1 MISAIVLGKLET
13 PWKLLMTSSLRDRYQ
28 FSWEG
33 GDNPNDPAGVAR
45 FAVGHESVA
54 VIMDNF
60 SQAAKLNRLIEK
72 ACDWERQETIDRSI
86 AGLSSFFNQYRY
98 D

>member
-1 MISAIVLGKLET
+1 
-13 PWKLLMTSSLRDRYQ
+13 MTSSLRDKYQ
-28 FSWEG
+28 FSWKG

-45 FAVGHESVA
+45 FAVGHESVT

-86 AGLSSFFNQYRY
+86 AGLCSFFNQYRY